1 MGILEGKRALV
12 TGGTTGLGRAI
23 AERFG
28 AEGARL
34 VITGRDRDLGEQ
46 AAAGLGAHVRFVA
59 ADAGDP
65 EAVTA
70 SVSAAVDHLGGLD
83 VLVNNAG
90 IGVAARLLDTPLA
103 DYDQVMNVNVR
114 GYLLYAQQAYPH
126 LARSR
131 GCMIHVASDAGV
143 WGEQAIGLYSVTKAA
158 VIMLGKMLALDGGP
172 DGVRSNVLC
181 PGDIW
186 PGMRHM
192 SPPGP
197 HSPDEQDRAED
208 AGDWPLPPIGRIG
221 QPADVAAAAVFYAS
235 GQADFITGTS
245 LLVDGGMTAGYLQR
259 ERG

>member
-1 MGILEGKRALV
+1 MGILEGKRVLV

-28 AEGARL
+28 TEGARV

-126 LARSR
+126 LARGR

-192 SPPGP
+192 PPPGP
-197 HSPDEQDRAED
+197 HSPGEQDRAED